1 MAYLHERLD
10 GTIKVHPHKLRAM
23 LRSKI
28 ADLLSRYSLDEVLG
42 EIADQRPSFDIRL
55 TAAGKIKTEESVER
69 SA

>member
-10 GTIKVHPHKLRAM
+10 GSIKVHPHKLRAM
-23 LRSKI
+23 LRTKVH
-28 ADLLSRYSLDEVLG
+28 DLLARYSLDEVLG

-55 TAAGKIKTEESVER
+55 TAAGKAPVAEER